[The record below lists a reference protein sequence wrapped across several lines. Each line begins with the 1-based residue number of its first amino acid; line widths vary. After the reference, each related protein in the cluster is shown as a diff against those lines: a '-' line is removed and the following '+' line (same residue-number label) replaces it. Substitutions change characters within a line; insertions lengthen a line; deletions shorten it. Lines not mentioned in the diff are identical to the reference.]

1 MSMPSSSHRPTALTP
16 TTAMTARSSGLTG
29 EAVVAT
35 DFELVASI
43 EAQRQVA
50 FQRRSTKALAR
61 ASISSDGR
69 LT

>member
-1 MSMPSSSHRPTALTP
+1 
-16 TTAMTARSSGLTG
+16 MTARSSGLTG